1 MTHRKHRAPKIKW
14 SLFVSFTSMTVLIM
28 ILLWV
33 LCSLLLSTVYG
44 WTVKSRMQS
53 LLYEIAYE
61 APKADFAE
69 RAVLLAENADTA
81 MGIYRVEDDSFTLY
95 AEAREKDS
103 VFHLFDSAD
112 IKTLYDKALENEL
125 ILQERVEDVFGEKS
139 FKHGRLLSGFIT
151 GAPGSDTYF
160 ILLDTAALPINA
172 ILVLMQNQL
181 SFVCAI
187 LLAVAAGISFLVAR
201 HIAGPIERISTKA
214 RKMAK
219 GELAI
224 DFTEKSYREIEEL
237 SEVLNQ
243 TTDELS
249 KIERLQ
255 KELIANI
262 SHDLRTPLTMI
273 VGYAE
278 VMRDI
283 EGENTP
289 ENIQV
294 IIDEATRL
302 SSLVNDLLEISRIQG
317 GRAERKDEQFDL
329 AELAE
334 ETVERYRR
342 LKENSGFTFEF
353 EKNGACPIVAD
364 RSKILQVLCNL
375 LNNAINYSD
384 TDRRIRVSLAMR
396 EGTVRLEVI
405 DHGVGIA
412 QENLD
417 NVWQRYYR
425 NETNHRRSISGSG
438 LGLSIVREILEL
450 HRARYGVQ
458 STEGEGS
465 VFWFELP
472 AAGEDLAPLRV

>member
-1 MTHRKHRAPKIKW
+1 MTA
-14 SLFVSFTSMTVLIM
+14 MTVIIM

-33 LCSLLLSTVYG
+33 LYFLLLGTVYG

-53 LLYEIAYE
+53 LIYEIAYE
-61 APKADFAE
+61 APNENFADT
-69 RAVLLAENADTA
+69 AVSLAENADTA
-81 MGIYRVEDDSFTLY
+81 MVVYRVEEKTFTLY
-95 AEAREKDS
+95 AERQEKNG
-103 VFHLFDSAD
+103 VAHLFDSAD
-112 IKTLYDKALENEL
+112 VLALYEKTTAGDSLFQEHLADALSDGPFSPS
-125 ILQERVEDVFGEKS
+125 QWK
-139 FKHGRLLSGFIT
+139 GRLLSSFVTQTPAG
-151 GAPGSDTYF
+151 DVYF
-160 ILLDTAALPINA
+160 ILLDTAVLPLHA
-172 ILVLMQNQL
+172 FLVLMQNQL
-181 SFVCAI
+181 SLVSVI
-187 LLAVAAGISFLVAR
+187 LLAVAAGMAFLLAR
-201 HIAGPIERISTKA
+201 HIASPIERISQKA

-219 GELAI
+219 GELAV

-249 KIERLQ
+249 KLDRLQ

-278 VMRDI
+278 VIRDI

-317 GRAERKDEQFDL
+317 GREERKDERFDL
-329 AELAE
+329 ALLAE

-342 LKENSGFTFEF
+342 LKENSGFTFTF
-353 EKNGACPIVAD
+353 EAQGDCTVVGDKT
-364 RSKILQVLCNL
+364 KLLQVLCNL

-384 TDRRIRVSLAMR
+384 RNRTVRVCVAAR
-396 EGTVRLEVI
+396 EGAVRLEVI
-405 DHGVGIA
+405 DHGIGIA
-412 QENLD
+412 PENLD

-425 NETNHRRSISGSG
+425 GERNHRRSVMGSG

-450 HRARYGVQ
+450 HGARYGVNSVQ
-458 STEGEGS
+458 GEGS
-465 VFWFELP
+465 TFWFVLSQESAVLSP
-472 AAGEDLAPLRV
+472 ERI